1 MPLRIESMGK
11 KSRNKRQRKET
22 EQLPPASEKPAVRA
36 LHGFRLDLATC
47 FFLLICTLAVYWQVI
62 NHDFLNFDDGQYITG
77 NAEVQSGL
85 TLHGLRWA
93 FTTTH
98 TTNWHPLTWLSHML
112 DAELY
117 GMNSGGHHVTN
128 LLFHLLNTVLLFLL
142 LKKLT
147 GAHWCSACVAML
159 FAIHPLHVE
168 SVAWVSERKDVM
180 STFFWMLTIWF
191 YTDFVVHKKK
201 GKYLLALL
209 AFALGLMSK
218 PMLVTLPF
226 VLLLLDYWPLNRIVF
241 EDAKQPVSELGIT
254 VKRLVLEKL
263 PFFVLTFIS
272 AWITV
277 LVGDVQ
283 TVQAFTLW
291 GRIGNALVSYTAYLS
306 DMFWPH
312 PLIIFHPHPGELPL
326 WQPLLA
332 LLLLTAITLF
342 VLRHGW
348 RHRFL
353 PVGWF
358 LYLGV
363 LVPVI
368 GLVQVGIQARADRY
382 TYVPLIGIAIIVV
395 WGIDTL
401 SCNWKN
407 RQRLLIALG
416 VVVTLLLMTCTYN
429 QVGRMKSSMTVF
441 EYTVK
446 YAPNAHYAHNNLA
459 LAYKN
464 AGDFDRAIEHFSEAI
479 RIKPDKFEAYNNR
492 GVAYFG
498 KQEYGKAI
506 ADYQRVLSRFPDH
519 IEARNNLGNVLQI
532 QGKLDQAIA
541 QYRRALAV
549 NPNHPEVNNNIG
561 SAYFSKR
568 DFKRAIEYFTR
579 AVNANP
585 FYLAARTNL
594 ARVYGEMGDIEMA
607 IKHFQLALEL
617 EPDNPLTHDWL
628 GISYALVGQRE
639 KAIAHYKMAL
649 SINPD
654 MPATQQRLQQLVQ

>member
-1 MPLRIESMGK
+1 MGK
-11 KSRNKRQRKET
+11 KARNKKQRKEA
-22 EQLPPASEKPAVRA
+22 EQRSSTSIKQKVLASPNFW
-36 LHGFRLDLATC
+36 LNLATC
-47 FFLLICTLAVYWQVI
+47 FLLIICTASVYWQVVD
-62 NHDFLNFDDGQYITG
+62 HDFLNFDDGQHITE

-112 DAELY
+112 DCELY
-117 GMNSGGHHVTN
+117 GMSSGGHHVTN

-142 LKKLT
+142 LKRLT
-147 GAHWCSACVAML
+147 SAHWCSACVAML

-191 YTDFVVHKKK
+191 YADFVTHKKK
-201 GKYLLALL
+201 SKYLLALTT
-209 AFALGLMSK
+209 FTLGLMSK

-226 VLLLLDYWPLNRIVF
+226 VLLLLDYWPLNRIAF
-241 EDAKQPVSELGIT
+241 ENAKQPVSELRIT

-263 PFFVLTFIS
+263 PFFVLTIIS
-272 AWITV
+272 ALITV
-277 LVGDVQ
+277 LIGDVQ
-283 TVQAFTLW
+283 TVQDFTIW

-312 PLIIFHPHPGELPL
+312 PLIIFRPHPGELPL

-342 VLRHGW
+342 VLRHGR

-395 WGIDTL
+395 WGIAYL
-401 SCNWKN
+401 SRNWKS
-407 RQRLLIALG
+407 RQKPLMVAG
-416 VVVTLLLMTCTYN
+416 VMVTLLLMTCTYK
-429 QVGRMKSSMTVF
+429 QVGYMKNSMTVF
-441 EYTVK
+441 EHTVK

-498 KQEYGKAI
+498 KQEYDKAV
-506 ADYQRVLSRFPDH
+506 ADYQEVLARFPDH
-519 IEARNNLGNVLQI
+519 VEARNNLGNVFQI
-532 QGKLDQAIA
+532 KGKLDQAIK

-549 NPNHPEVNNNIG
+549 SPNHHEVNNNIG
-561 SAYFSKR
+561 SVYFSKR
-568 DFKRAIEYFTR
+568 DFKRAIEHFTR

-617 EPDNPLTHDWL
+617 EPNNPATHDWL
-628 GISYALVGQRE
+628 GISYAFVGQKE
-639 KAIAHYKMAL
+639 KAIAHYKIAL

-654 MPATQQRLQQLVQ
+654 MQATQQRLQQLIQ